1 MTSTPEQLLNGFA
14 ALDSAALSDALDA
27 AGLPPGQPGFP
38 PLWGWP
44 TVVGFAAT
52 VQMEPWTPGPSS
64 AHLGTTAV
72 ASAGPTNVMVL
83 ANDGRTDVSCWGGL
97 LSLGASL
104 RGVRG
109 VIADGACRDIGEA
122 RELGF
127 PVYARGR
134 IPVTARGRVQ
144 QRSAGEPVCL
154 GEVTVNPGDI
164 VLADETGVVAV
175 PRAHA
180 EGVLE
185 AATAIADREKAI
197 AEDLR
202 RGIPLPDA
210 MRDARLAGTE
220 NRTAH

>member
-1 MTSTPEQLLNGFA
+1 M
-14 ALDSAALSDALDA
+14 SDALDA
-27 AGLPPGQPGFP
+27 AGLPPGQPGFL

-44 TVVGFAAT
+44 KVVGFAVT
-52 VQMEPWTPGPSS
+52 VQMEPWMSGPTG

-72 ASAGPTNVMVL
+72 ATAEPTNVMVI
-83 ANDGRTDVSCWGGL
+83 ANEGRADVSCWGGL

-109 VIADGACRDIGEA
+109 VIADGACRDVSEA

-144 QRSAGEPVCL
+144 QRSVGEPVRL
-154 GEVTVNPGDI
+154 GELTVNAGDI

-180 EGVLE
+180 EWVLE
-185 AATAIADREKAI
+185 EATAIAAREKAV

-202 RGIPLPDA
+202 RGIPLPEA

-220 NRTAH
+220 NRTAR

>member
-1 MTSTPEQLLNGFA
+1 MSSTPDHLLNGFA
-14 ALDSAALSDALDA
+14 ALDSAAVSDALNA
-27 AGLPPGQPGFP
+27 AGLPSGQPGFL

-44 TVVGFAAT
+44 KVVGFAVT
-52 VQMEPWTPGPSS
+52 VQMEPWTPGPTG

-72 ASAGPTNVMVL
+72 ATAGPTNVMVI
-83 ANDGRTDVSCWGGL
+83 ANAGRTDVSCWGGL

-109 VIADGACRDIGEA
+109 AIADGACRDVSEA

-144 QRSAGEPVCL
+144 QRSVGEPVRL
-154 GEVTVNPGDI
+154 GEVTVNAGDV

-185 AATAIADREKAI
+185 EATAIAARETAI

-202 RGIPLPDA
+202 RGIPLPEA

-220 NRTAH
+220 NRTAR